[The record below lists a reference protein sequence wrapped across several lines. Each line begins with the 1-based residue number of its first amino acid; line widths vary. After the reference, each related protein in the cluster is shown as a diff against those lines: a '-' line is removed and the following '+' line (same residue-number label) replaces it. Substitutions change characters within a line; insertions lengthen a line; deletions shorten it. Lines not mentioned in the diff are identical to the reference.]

1 MYVSV
6 LILIVATVSFSQS
19 TFIVAENA
27 KVVTI
32 DLVRSGDT
40 SSEVVVL
47 IGSHPYKGSATGMC
61 NRIIMLNRNICNNSS
76 ASFSNS
82 HLN

>member
-6 LILIVATVSFSQS
+6 LVLLVATVSFSQS
-19 TFIVAENA
+19 TFMVKENA

-47 IGSHPYKGSATGMC
+47 IGSHSYKGSATGMC
-61 NRIIMLNRNICNNSS
+61 NYNAWWKLCTMCVAILV
-76 ASFSNS
+76 
-82 HLN
+82 

>member
-1 MYVSV
+1 M
-6 LILIVATVSFSQS
+6 
-19 TFIVAENA
+19 VAENA

-47 IGSHPYKGSATGMC
+47 IGNHPYDGSATGM
-61 NRIIMLNRNICNNSS
+61 IMLGGNCTMFVGI
-76 ASFSNS
+76 
-82 HLN
+82 LV